1 MTWLTTITCL
11 SGSYSYGHQKVCFL
25 HLLLLVFM
33 ETWLC
38 EKEIDIFCH
47 VKCCDFV
54 YKNYFE
60 GTWFHQKKKKRC
72 EELIHVKK
80 LRQQNFIMLFWS
92 KVFNSAVSVNCD
104 YKIDLF

>member
-1 MTWLTTITCL
+1 MLNVVTLFIKIIL
-11 SGSYSYGHQKVCFL
+11 
-25 HLLLLVFM
+25 
-33 ETWLC
+33 
-38 EKEIDIFCH
+38 KEL
-47 VKCCDFV
+47 DF
-54 YKNYFE
+54 
-60 GTWFHQKKKKRC
+60 TKKKTKRC

>member
-1 MTWLTTITCL
+1 MLNVVTLFIKIIL
-11 SGSYSYGHQKVCFL
+11 
-25 HLLLLVFM
+25 
-33 ETWLC
+33 
-38 EKEIDIFCH
+38 KEL
-47 VKCCDFV
+47 DF
-54 YKNYFE
+54 
-60 GTWFHQKKKKRC
+60 TKKKKRC

>member
-1 MTWLTTITCL
+1 MLDVVTLFIKIIL
-11 SGSYSYGHQKVCFL
+11 
-25 HLLLLVFM
+25 
-33 ETWLC
+33 
-38 EKEIDIFCH
+38 KEL
-47 VKCCDFV
+47 DF
-54 YKNYFE
+54 
-60 GTWFHQKKKKRC
+60 TKKKKRC

>member
-1 MTWLTTITCL
+1 MLNVVTLFIKIIL
-11 SGSYSYGHQKVCFL
+11 
-25 HLLLLVFM
+25 
-33 ETWLC
+33 
-38 EKEIDIFCH
+38 KEL
-47 VKCCDFV
+47 DFT
-54 YKNYFE
+54 KK
-60 GTWFHQKKKKRC
+60 KKKKRC

>member
-1 MTWLTTITCL
+1 MLNVVTLFIKIIL
-11 SGSYSYGHQKVCFL
+11 REL
-25 HLLLLVFM
+25 
-33 ETWLC
+33 
-38 EKEIDIFCH
+38 
-47 VKCCDFV
+47 DFT
-54 YKNYFE
+54 K
-60 GTWFHQKKKKRC
+60 KKKKRC